1 MKSYVSDT
9 VDTNSNLL
17 FKKSIQYQQQSSYF
31 QIVLASSNY
40 ELDLAKQLVHDVYVK
55 QEFMKPSPTGKRTNK
70 YTEQDSN
77 IVFLGYQNERLVMA
91 LTVYLDTEIGLPGD
105 SIFSKEMDDFRKQR
119 RKIVEAGSMA
129 TLMPSTRIF
138 QTFQDT
144 VILYLKRNGFN
155 DIFILVH
162 PKYERAYNRILG
174 FSFLAGPKFYPAVNN
189 KAAIIMHLDLAKY
202 PDLNER

>member
-9 VDTNSNLL
+9 IDTNSNLL
-17 FKKSIQYQQQSSYF
+17 FKKSIQYNQQSSFF
-31 QIVLASSNY
+31 QIVMASTPY
-40 ELDLAKQLVHDVYVK
+40 EIDQANQLVHDVYVK
-55 QEFMKPSPTGKRTNK
+55 QEFIKPSPNGRRTNE

-77 IVFLGYQNERLVMA
+77 LVFLGYQNERLVMA
-91 LTVYLDTEIGLPGD
+91 LTVFMDTDLGLPGD
-105 SIFSKEMDDFRKQR
+105 SIFSEEINKFRERK

-144 VILYLKRNGFN
+144 AILYLKRNHFN

-162 PKYERAYNRILG
+162 PRYERAYKRILG
-174 FSFLAGPKFYPAVNN
+174 FHFLAGPKFYPAVNN

-202 PDLNER
+202 PDIDER